1 LERIVALHDAST
13 IAACIVEPVA
23 CSTGVLIPPKG
34 YLERLAAICAKHDI
48 LLIFDEVIT
57 AFGRLGAPFG
67 ADYFKIAPDIITTA
81 KGITNGTVPM
91 GAVFVSS
98 KVHDAFMN
106 GPEDVIDFFH
116 GYTYSG
122 HPIAAAA
129 AVATLDVYQEEGL
142 LTRAMELAPYWEER
156 LHALK
161 GLPHIIDLR
170 NIGLIGAIEVEPL
183 PGQPGKRAYDLF
195 VKAFEN
201 NALIRQTGDIIALSP
216 PLIVSKDQI
225 DQLFDTLTG
234 VFKTAA

>member
-1 LERIVALHDAST
+1 
-13 IAACIVEPVA
+13 VA

-67 ADYFKIAPDIITTA
+67 TDYFGVTPDIITTA
-81 KGITNGTVPM
+81 KGITNGTIPM
-91 GAVFVSS
+91 GGVFVTS

-129 AVATLDVYQEEGL
+129 CVATLDVYQEEGL
-142 LTRAMELAPYWEER
+142 LTRASELAPYWEER
-156 LHALK
+156 VHALK
-161 GLPHIIDLR
+161 GLPNIIDLR
-170 NIGLIGAIEVEPL
+170 NIGLIGAIEMAPI
-183 PGQPGKRAYDLF
+183 PGSPGKRAYDIF
-195 VKAFEN
+195 VKAFEEGL
-201 NALIRQTGDIIALSP
+201 LIRQTGDILALSP
-216 PLIVSKDQI
+216 PLIISKDQI
-225 DQLFDTLTG
+225 DYLFDTLTR
-234 VFKTAA
+234 VLKSAA